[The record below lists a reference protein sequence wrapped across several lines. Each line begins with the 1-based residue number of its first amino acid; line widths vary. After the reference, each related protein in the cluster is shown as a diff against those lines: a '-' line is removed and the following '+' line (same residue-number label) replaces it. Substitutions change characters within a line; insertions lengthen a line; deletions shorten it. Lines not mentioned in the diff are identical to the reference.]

1 MATKTLNTQI
11 LLRIDTL
18 EAFNTVN
25 PVLGKGEPAIATV
38 PATTEPVAPASTLI
52 KIGDGTTAFK
62 DLPYVSALAADVI
75 EACKSEDGL
84 KTFINTV
91 IADAGIATDE
101 ALKTVS
107 DAVEKLNGADTV
119 EGSVAH
125 SIKTAIEALDVA
137 DTAVEHQFITVVSE
151 TDGVIAVTRAQP
163 VIADVDGLQTALDA
177 KQDNLV
183 FMTAYDKDTNKVA
196 TATDLQKVAD
206 DASAEIANKIS
217 ATYKAAGSV
226 ATVDA
231 IPAASKDTLGYVY
244 NLTAAGTTTDAFVEG
259 AGKTIPEGANIV
271 VVEIPGANEGDP
283 ATYKLDVLSGMVDL
297 SEYAKTTEV
306 ATAITNAVQ
315 ALDVVDTAEDG
326 KVVSSVSETDGL
338 ITVVRR
344 ALVAADIPELTS
356 DKITDITIKIQTV
369 LKESLAKPSAPADP
383 DNPTAEET
391 AAQELYNTILTEVT
405 NIVNEALTGNDA
417 TSQTIINTVETVI
430 KNAILDA
437 GDPDADPAVP
447 ASEINTAINGL
458 IDAKIS
464 GLDSEVA
471 VETDKYIQGFEVV
484 DGKVT
489 NVTKGEINLNVNNL
503 VQTPGDDLVISGG
516 NAQG

>member
-1 MATKTLNTQI
+1 MATKTLNTKI

-18 EAFNTVN
+18 EAWNTAN
-25 PVLGKGEPAIATV
+25 PVLLKGEMGIATV
-38 PATTEPVAPASTLI
+38 PATTEPVAPASVLI
-52 KIGDGTTAFK
+52 KVGDGTAAFA
-62 DLPYVSALAADVI
+62 DLPYISALAADVI
-75 EACKSEDGL
+75 EACKTEAGL

-107 DAVEKLNGADTV
+107 DAVDKLNGADTV

-125 SIKTAIEALDVA
+125 SIKTAIEGLDVTDA
-137 DTAVEHQFITVVSE
+137 AVEHQFVTVVSE
-151 TDGVIAVTRAQP
+151 TDGVISVTRAQP

-217 ATYKAAGSV
+217 TTYKAAGSV

-259 AGKTIPEGANIV
+259 AGKAIPEGANIV
-271 VVEIPGANEGDP
+271 VVEIPGENEGDP
-283 ATYKLDVLSGMVDL
+283 ATYKFDVLSGMVDL
-297 SEYAKTTEV
+297 SDYAKTTEV
-306 ATAITNAVQ
+306 ATAITNAIQ

-344 ALVAADIPELTS
+344 ALVTADIPELTS
-356 DKITDITIKIQTV
+356 DKITDITTKIQTV
-369 LKESLAKPSAPADP
+369 LKESLAKPTIADP
-383 DNPTAEET
+383 DNPTADET
-391 AAQELYNTILTEVT
+391 AAQELYNQILTEVT
-405 NIVNEALTGNDA
+405 NIVNEALTGNDT

-430 KNAILDA
+430 KDAILDA

-458 IDAKIS
+458 IDAKIAD
-464 GLDSEVA
+464 LDSEVA
-471 VETDKYIQGFEVV
+471 VETDKYIQGFKVV

-503 VQTPGDDLVISGG
+503 TQTEGDSLIINGG

>member
-1 MATKTLNTQI
+1 MATKTLNTKI

-75 EACKSEDGL
+75 NACKTEDGL

-107 DAVEKLNGADTV
+107 DAVALLNGTDAEV
-119 EGSVAH
+119 GSVAN
-125 SIKTAIEALDVA
+125 SIKTAIEALDVT
-137 DTAVEHQFITVVSE
+137 DEAVEHQFVTVVSE
-151 TDGVIAVTRAQP
+151 TDGIISVTRAQP

-183 FMTAYDKDTNKVA
+183 FMTAYDATDNKVA
-196 TATDLQKVAD
+196 TATDLKNVED
-206 DASAEIANKIS
+206 TVKAEIATQVSSVYRVAGTVANV
-217 ATYKAAGSV
+217 AALPTASK
-226 ATVDA
+226 ATV
-231 IPAASKDTLGYVY
+231 GNVY
-244 NLTAAGTTTDAFVEG
+244 NLITADTTTADFLEG
-259 AGKTIPEGANIV
+259 AGKAISAGANIV
-271 VVEIPGANEGDP
+271 VVEVPGESEGDP
-283 ATYKLDVLSGMVDL
+283 ATYAYDVLAGTIDL
-297 SEYAKTTEV
+297 SAYSTTAEV
-306 ATAITNAVQ
+306 ATSITNAIQ

-356 DKITDITIKIQTV
+356 DKITDITTKIQTV

-383 DNPTAEET
+383 DNPTEEET
-391 AAQELYNTILTEVT
+391 AAQELYNQILTEVT
-405 NIVNEALTGNDA
+405 NIVNEALTGNDT

-430 KNAILDA
+430 KDAILDG
-437 GDPDADPAVP
+437 GDPNADPAVP

-471 VETDKYIQGFEVV
+471 VEDNKFIQGLKIV
-484 DGKVT
+484 DGKIT
-489 NVTKGEINLNVNNL
+489 EATKKEIILNVNNL
-503 VQTPGDDLVISGG
+503 EQTEGDSLIISGG